1 MVKSINFLDKLIFN
15 YLGKERSAILLSQT
29 GFFIDCELVDGVL
42 WAQFNDDNQIT
53 AIISGDNE
61 NSVVFASENADF
73 EELSF
78 IINGSV
84 LSSDNLPY
92 KQIDKKYLMH
102 VSLENVIGEKGIKY
116 TQYSKIE
123 KLNVKITPEHTNV
136 KKFLHL
142 KGCCEG
148 AVIEKGLH
156 TISGGFIS
164 FNKDLA
170 FISDVFTKEKYRGQ
184 GYGKA
189 IVKKLLTLSPRK
201 DVYLIS
207 RDYNVKFYEKLGF
220 KVVKNIYE
228 YTTKEN

>member
-1 MVKSINFLDKLIFN
+1 MVKSVNFLDKLIFN

-29 GFFIDCELVDGVL
+29 GFFIDCELIDGAL
-42 WAQFNDDNQIT
+42 WAQFNEDNQIT

-61 NSVVFASENADF
+61 RCVAFASENADF

-78 IINGSV
+78 VINGSV
-84 LSSDNLPY
+84 LSSDKLPY

-102 VSLENVIGEKGIKY
+102 ISLENLIGEKGIKY

-123 KLNVKITPEHTNV
+123 KLNDKLTPEATTI

-189 IVKKLLTLSPRK
+189 IVKKLLNISSRK

-220 KVVKNIYE
+220 SIVKEIYE

>member
-15 YLGKERSAILLSQT
+15 YLGKENTAILLSQT
-29 GFFIDCELVDGVL
+29 GFFIDCELNDGVL
-42 WAQFNDDNQIT
+42 WAQFDDNNQIS
-53 AIISGDNE
+53 AVISGDNE
-61 NSVVFASENADF
+61 RCVAFVSENADF

-78 IINGSV
+78 VINGTI

-92 KQIDKKYLMH
+92 KRIDKKYLMH
-102 VSLENVIGEKGIKY
+102 VSLENVVGEKGIKY

-123 KLNVKITPEHTNV
+123 KLNDKLTPEHTVV
-136 KKFLHL
+136 KKFLNL
-142 KGCCEG
+142 NGCCEG
-148 AVIEKGLH
+148 AVIEKGLY

-170 FISDVFTKEKYRGQ
+170 LISDIFTKEKYRGQ

-220 KVVKNIYE
+220 KIVKDIYE
-228 YTTKEN
+228 YKIN

>member
-1 MVKSINFLDKLIFN
+1 MVKSVNFLNKLIFN
-15 YLGKERSAILLSQT
+15 YLGKENTAILLSQT
-29 GFFIDCELVDGVL
+29 GFFVDCELVDGAL
-42 WAQFNDDNQIT
+42 WAQYDENNNIT

-61 NSVVFASENADF
+61 KCVAFISENADF

-78 IINGSV
+78 VINGSV
-84 LSSDNLPY
+84 LSSDKLPY

-102 VSLENVIGEKGIKY
+102 ISLENIIGEKGIKY

-123 KLNVKITPEHTNV
+123 KLNDKLTPEHTTV
-136 KKFLHL
+136 KQFLHL

-170 FISDVFTKEKYRGQ
+170 FISDVFVKEKYRGQ

-189 IVKKLLTLSPRK
+189 IVKKLLSISPRK

-207 RDYNVKFYEKLGF
+207 REHNVKFYEK
-220 KVVKNIYE
+220 
-228 YTTKEN
+228 T

>member
-1 MVKSINFLDKLIFN
+1 MVKSVNFLNKLIFN
-15 YLGKERSAILLSQT
+15 YLGKENTAILLSQT
-29 GFFIDCELVDGVL
+29 GFFMDCELVDGAL
-42 WAQFNDDNQIT
+42 WAQYDENNNIT

-61 NSVVFASENADF
+61 RCVAFASENADF

-78 IINGSV
+78 VINGSV
-84 LSSDNLPY
+84 LSSDKLLY

-102 VSLENVIGEKGIKY
+102 ISLENIIGEKGIKY

-123 KLNVKITPEHTNV
+123 KLNDKLTPEHTTV
-136 KKFLHL
+136 KQFLHL

-170 FISDVFTKEKYRGQ
+170 FVSDVFVKEKYRGQ

-189 IVKKLLTLSPRK
+189 IVKKLLSISPRK

-207 RDYNVKFYEKLGF
+207 REHNVKFYEKLGF
-220 KVVKNIYE
+220 SIVKDIYE
-228 YTTKEN
+228 YKTN

>member
-29 GFFIDCELVDGVL
+29 GFFMDCELVDGVL
-42 WAQFNDDNQIT
+42 WAQFNEDNQIT

-78 IINGSV
+78 VINGSV
-84 LSSDNLPY
+84 LSSDKLPY
-92 KQIDKKYLMH
+92 KQIDKKHLMH
-102 VSLENVIGEKGIKY
+102 ISLENIIGEKGIKY

-123 KLNVKITPEHTNV
+123 KLKDKLTPEHTTV

-220 KVVKNIYE
+220 TIAQEIYE

>member
-1 MVKSINFLDKLIFN
+1 MRISLKN
-15 YLGKERSAILLSQT
+15 
-29 GFFIDCELVDGVL
+29 
-42 WAQFNDDNQIT
+42 IT
-53 AIISGDNE
+53 
-61 NSVVFASENADF
+61 
-73 EELSF
+73 
-78 IINGSV
+78 
-84 LSSDNLPY
+84 
-92 KQIDKKYLMH
+92 
-102 VSLENVIGEKGIKY
+102 GEKGIKY

-123 KLNVKITPEHTNV
+123 KLNDKLTPEHTVV

-184 GYGKA
+184 GYGKV

-207 RDYNVKFYEKLGF
+207 RDYNVKFYEK
-220 KVVKNIYE
+220 
-228 YTTKEN
+228 TC

>member
-1 MVKSINFLDKLIFN
+1 MVKSVNFLNKLIFN
-15 YLGKERSAILLSQT
+15 YLGKENTAILLSQT
-29 GFFIDCELVDGVL
+29 GFFIDCELVDGAL
-42 WAQFNDDNQIT
+42 WAQFNDDKQIT

-61 NSVVFASENADF
+61 KCVAFASENADF

-78 IINGSV
+78 VINGSV
-84 LSSDNLPY
+84 LSSDKLPY
-92 KQIDKKYLMH
+92 KKIDKKYLMH
-102 VSLENVIGEKGIKY
+102 ISLDKIIAEKGIKY

-123 KLNVKITPEHTNV
+123 KLNDKLTPEHTTV
-136 KKFLHL
+136 KQFLHL

-164 FNKDLA
+164 FNKDVA

-184 GYGKA
+184 GFGKA
-189 IVKKLLTLSPRK
+189 IVKKLLSISPRK

-207 RDYNVKFYEKLGF
+207 REHNVKFYEKLGF
-220 KVVKNIYE
+220 SIVKDIYE
-228 YTTKEN
+228 YKTN

>member
-1 MVKSINFLDKLIFN
+1 MVKSVNFLDKLIFN

-29 GFFIDCELVDGVL
+29 GFFMDCELVDGAL
-42 WAQFNDDNQIT
+42 WAQYDENNNIT

-61 NSVVFASENADF
+61 RCVAFASENADF

-78 IINGSV
+78 VINGSV
-84 LSSDNLPY
+84 LSSDKLPY

-102 VSLENVIGEKGIKY
+102 ISLENAVGEKGIKY

-123 KLNVKITPEHTNV
+123 KLNDKLTPEHTTV

-170 FISDVFTKEKYRGQ
+170 FISDIFTKEKYRGQ

-207 RDYNVKFYEKLGF
+207 REHNVKFYEKLGF
-220 KVVKNIYE
+220 TIAQEIYE

>member
-1 MVKSINFLDKLIFN
+1 MVKSVNFLNKLIFN
-15 YLGKERSAILLSQT
+15 YLGKENTAILLSQT
-29 GFFIDCELVDGVL
+29 GFFIDCELVDGAL
-42 WAQFNDDNQIT
+42 WAQFNDDKQIT

-61 NSVVFASENADF
+61 KCVAFASENADF

-78 IINGSV
+78 VINGSV
-84 LSSDNLPY
+84 LSSDKLPY

-102 VSLENVIGEKGIKY
+102 ISLENIIGEKGIKY

-123 KLNVKITPEHTNV
+123 KLNDKLTPEHTTV
-136 KKFLHL
+136 KQFLHL

-164 FNKDLA
+164 FNKDVA
-170 FISDVFTKEKYRGQ
+170 FISDVFVKEKYRGQ

-189 IVKKLLTLSPRK
+189 IVKKLLSISPRK

-207 RDYNVKFYEKLGF
+207 REHNVKFYEKLGF
-220 KVVKNIYE
+220 SIVKDIYE
-228 YTTKEN
+228 YKTN

>member
-1 MVKSINFLDKLIFN
+1 MVKSVNFLDKLIFD

-29 GFFIDCELVDGVL
+29 GFFIDCELNDGVL
-42 WAQFNDDNQIT
+42 WAQYDEKKNIT
-53 AIISGDNE
+53 AIVSGDNE
-61 NSVVFASENADF
+61 KCVAFASENADF

-78 IINGSV
+78 VINGTV

-92 KQIDKKYLMH
+92 KRIDKKHLMH
-102 VSLENVIGEKGIKY
+102 VSLENIIGEKGIKY

-123 KLNVKITPEHTNV
+123 KLNDKLTPEHTVV
-136 KKFLHL
+136 KKFLNL
-142 KGCCEG
+142 NGCCEG

-170 FISDVFTKEKYRGQ
+170 FISDIFTKEKYRGQ

-189 IVKKLLTLSPRK
+189 IVKKLLALSPRK

-220 KVVKNIYE
+220 KIVKDIYE
-228 YTTKEN
+228 YKIN

>member
-1 MVKSINFLDKLIFN
+1 MVKSVNFLNKLIFN
-15 YLGKERSAILLSQT
+15 YLGKENTAILLSQT
-29 GFFIDCELVDGVL
+29 GFFIDCELVDGAL
-42 WAQFNDDNQIT
+42 WAQYDENNNIT

-61 NSVVFASENADF
+61 KCVAFASENADF

-78 IINGSV
+78 VINGSV
-84 LSSDNLPY
+84 LSSDKLSY

-102 VSLENVIGEKGIKY
+102 ISLENIIGEKGIKY

-123 KLNVKITPEHTNV
+123 KLNDKLTPEHTTV
-136 KKFLHL
+136 KQFLHL

-170 FISDVFTKEKYRGQ
+170 FVSDVFVKEKYRGQ
-184 GYGKA
+184 GYGKV
-189 IVKKLLTLSPRK
+189 IVKKLLSISPRK

-207 RDYNVKFYEKLGF
+207 REHNVKFYEKLGF
-220 KVVKNIYE
+220 SIVKDIYE
-228 YTTKEN
+228 YKTN

>member
-1 MVKSINFLDKLIFN
+1 MVKSVNFLNKLIFN
-15 YLGKERSAILLSQT
+15 YLGKENTAILLSQT
-29 GFFIDCELVDGVL
+29 GFFMDCELNDGAL

-61 NSVVFASENADF
+61 KCVAFISENADF

-78 IINGSV
+78 VINGSV
-84 LSSDNLPY
+84 LSSDKLPY

-102 VSLENVIGEKGIKY
+102 ISLKNVIAEKGIKY

-123 KLNVKITPEHTNV
+123 KLNDKLTLEHTTV
-136 KKFLHL
+136 KQFLHL
-142 KGCCEG
+142 KGCCES

-170 FISDVFTKEKYRGQ
+170 FISDVFVKEKYRGQ

-189 IVKKLLTLSPRK
+189 IVKKLLSISPRK

-207 RDYNVKFYEKLGF
+207 REHNVKFYEKLGF
-220 KVVKNIYE
+220 SIVKDIYE
-228 YTTKEN
+228 YKTN

>member
-1 MVKSINFLDKLIFN
+1 MVKSMNFLNELIFN
-15 YLGKERSAILLSQT
+15 YLGKENTAILLSQT
-29 GFFIDCELVDGVL
+29 GFFIDCELVDGAL
-42 WAQFNDDNQIT
+42 WAQFNDDKQIT

-61 NSVVFASENADF
+61 KCVAFVSENADF

-78 IINGSV
+78 VINGSV
-84 LSSDNLPY
+84 LSSDKLPY

-102 VSLENVIGEKGIKY
+102 ISLENIIGEKGIKY

-123 KLNVKITPEHTNV
+123 KLNDKLTPEHTTV
-136 KKFLHL
+136 KQFLHL

-170 FISDVFTKEKYRGQ
+170 FVSDVFVKEKYRGQ
-184 GYGKA
+184 GYGKV
-189 IVKKLLTLSPRK
+189 IVKKLLSISPRK

-207 RDYNVKFYEKLGF
+207 REHNVKFYEKLGF
-220 KVVKNIYE
+220 SIVKDIYD
-228 YTTKEN
+228 YKTN

>member
-1 MVKSINFLDKLIFN
+1 MVKSINRVDKLVFD
-15 YLGKERSAILLSQT
+15 YLGKDNTALFLSQT
-29 GFFIDCELVDGVL
+29 GFFMDCELKDGVL
-42 WAQFNDDNQIT
+42 WAQFNDENKIT
-53 AIISGDNE
+53 AIVSGDNDRC
-61 NSVVFASENADF
+61 VAFASENADF

-78 IINGSV
+78 VVNESV
-84 LSSDNLPY
+84 LSSDKLPY
-92 KQIDKKYLMH
+92 KQIDEKYLMH
-102 VSLENVIGEKGIKY
+102 ISLENVIGEKGIKY

-123 KLNVKITPEHTNV
+123 KLNDKLTPEHTNV

>member
-1 MVKSINFLDKLIFN
+1 MVKSINKADKLIFD
-15 YLGKERSAILLSQT
+15 YLGKDNTALFLSQT
-29 GFFIDCELVDGVL
+29 GFFMDCELNDGVL
-42 WAQFNDDNQIT
+42 WAQFNDEKEIT
-53 AIISGDNE
+53 AIVSGDNE
-61 NSVVFASENADF
+61 RCVAFASEKADF

-78 IINGSV
+78 VLNGSIF
-84 LSSDNLPY
+84 STDFFPY

-102 VSLENVIGEKGIKY
+102 ISLDEIKCEKGIKHTHY
-116 TQYSKIE
+116 NKIE
-123 KLNVKITPEHTNV
+123 KLNDKLTHDQTIVKQ
-136 KKFLHL
+136 FLHL

-148 AVIEKGLH
+148 AIIEKGFH

-170 FISDVFTKEKYRGQ
+170 LITDVFTKEKYRGQ

-189 IVKKLLTLSPRK
+189 IVKKLLNISPRK

-207 RDYNVKFYEKLGF
+207 RNFNVKFYEKIGF
-220 KVVKNIYE
+220 KVVKEIYE

>member
-1 MVKSINFLDKLIFN
+1 MVKSMNFLNELIFN
-15 YLGKERSAILLSQT
+15 YLRKENTAILLSQT
-29 GFFIDCELVDGVL
+29 GFFMDCELNDGAL

-61 NSVVFASENADF
+61 KCVAFASGNADF

-78 IINGSV
+78 VINGSV
-84 LSSDNLPY
+84 LSSDKLPY

-102 VSLENVIGEKGIKY
+102 ISLENIIGEKGIKY

-123 KLNVKITPEHTNV
+123 KLNDKLTPEHTTV
-136 KKFLHL
+136 KQFLHL
-142 KGCCEG
+142 NGCCEG

-170 FISDVFTKEKYRGQ
+170 FVSDVFVKEKYRGQ
-184 GYGKA
+184 GYGKV
-189 IVKKLLTLSPRK
+189 IVKKLLSISPRK

-207 RDYNVKFYEKLGF
+207 REHNVNFYEKLGF
-220 KVVKNIYE
+220 SIVKDIYE
-228 YTTKEN
+228 YKTN

>member
-1 MVKSINFLDKLIFN
+1 MVKSVNFLNKLIFN
-15 YLGKERSAILLSQT
+15 YLGKENTAILLSQT
-29 GFFIDCELVDGVL
+29 GFFIDCELVDGAL
-42 WAQFNDDNQIT
+42 WAQFNDDKQIT

-61 NSVVFASENADF
+61 KCVAFVSENADF

-78 IINGSV
+78 VINGSV
-84 LSSDNLPY
+84 LSSDKLPY

-102 VSLENVIGEKGIKY
+102 ISLENIIGEKGIKY

-123 KLNVKITPEHTNV
+123 KLNDKLTPEHTTV
-136 KKFLHL
+136 KQFLHL

-170 FISDVFTKEKYRGQ
+170 FVSDVFVKEKYRGQ
-184 GYGKA
+184 GYGKV
-189 IVKKLLTLSPRK
+189 IVKKLLSISPRK

-207 RDYNVKFYEKLGF
+207 REHNVKFYEKLGF
-220 KVVKNIYE
+220 SIVKDIYE
-228 YTTKEN
+228 YKTN

>member
-1 MVKSINFLDKLIFN
+1 MVKSVNFLNKLIFN
-15 YLGKERSAILLSQT
+15 YLGKENTAILLSQT
-29 GFFIDCELVDGVL
+29 GFFIDCELVDGAL
-42 WAQFNDDNQIT
+42 WAQYDENNNIT

-61 NSVVFASENADF
+61 RCVAFASENADF

-78 IINGSV
+78 VINGSV
-84 LSSDNLPY
+84 LSSDKLLY

-102 VSLENVIGEKGIKY
+102 ISLENIIGEKGIKY

-123 KLNVKITPEHTNV
+123 KLNDKLTPEHTTV
-136 KKFLHL
+136 KQFLHL

-170 FISDVFTKEKYRGQ
+170 FISDVFVKEKNRGQ
-184 GYGKA
+184 GYGKS

-228 YTTKEN
+228 YKTN

>member
-15 YLGKERSAILLSQT
+15 YLEKERSAILLSQT
-29 GFFIDCELVDGVL
+29 GFFMDCELNDGVL
-42 WAQFNDDNQIT
+42 WAQFNDENQIT
-53 AIISGDNE
+53 AVISGDNE
-61 NSVVFASENADF
+61 KCVAFASENADF

-78 IINGSV
+78 VINGSV
-84 LSSDNLPY
+84 LSTDKLPY

-102 VSLENVIGEKGIKY
+102 ISLENIIGEKGIKY
-116 TQYSKIE
+116 TQYNKIE
-123 KLNVKITPEHTNV
+123 KLNDKLTPEHTDV
-136 KKFLHL
+136 KKFLNL

-156 TISGGFIS
+156 TVSGGFIS

-170 FISDVFTKEKYRGQ
+170 FISDIFTKEKYRGQ

-189 IVKKLLTLSPRK
+189 IVKKLLAISPRK

-220 KVVKNIYE
+220 TIAQEIYE

>member
-1 MVKSINFLDKLIFN
+1 MVKSVNFLNKLIFN
-15 YLGKERSAILLSQT
+15 YLGKENTAILLSQT
-29 GFFIDCELVDGVL
+29 GFFMDCELVDGAL
-42 WAQFNDDNQIT
+42 WAQYDENNNIT

-61 NSVVFASENADF
+61 KCVAFISENADF

-78 IINGSV
+78 VINGSV
-84 LSSDNLPY
+84 LSSDKLPY

-102 VSLENVIGEKGIKY
+102 ISLENIIGEKGIKY

-123 KLNVKITPEHTNV
+123 KLNDKLTPEHTTV
-136 KKFLHL
+136 KQFLHL

-170 FISDVFTKEKYRGQ
+170 FISDVFVKEKYRGQ

-189 IVKKLLTLSPRK
+189 IVKKLLSISPRK

-207 RDYNVKFYEKLGF
+207 REHNVKFYEKLGF
-220 KVVKNIYE
+220 SIVKDIYE
-228 YTTKEN
+228 YKTN

>member
-1 MVKSINFLDKLIFN
+1 MVKSINFLIELIFN
-15 YLGKERSAILLSQT
+15 YLGKERTAILLSQT
-29 GFFIDCELVDGVL
+29 GFFMDCELNDGVL
-42 WAQFNDDNQIT
+42 WAQYDEDKNIT

-61 NSVVFASENADF
+61 KCVAFASENADF

-78 IINGSV
+78 VLNGTV
-84 LSSDNLPY
+84 LSSDKLPY
-92 KQIDKKYLMH
+92 TQIDKKYLMH
-102 VSLENVIGEKGIKY
+102 ISLSEIIAEKGIKY
-116 TQYSKIE
+116 THYNKIE
-123 KLNVKITPEHTNV
+123 KLNDKLTPDHTTV

-142 KGCCEG
+142 HGCCEG
-148 AVIEKGLH
+148 AVIEKNLQ

-189 IVKKLLTLSPRK
+189 IVKKLLSTSPRK

-207 RDYNVKFYEKLGF
+207 REHNLEFYKKLGF
-220 KVVKNIYE
+220 EAVKEIYE
-228 YTTKEN
+228 YKTK

>member
-1 MVKSINFLDKLIFN
+1 MVKSVNFLNKLIFN
-15 YLGKERSAILLSQT
+15 YLGKENTAILLSQT
-29 GFFIDCELVDGVL
+29 GFFVDCELVDGAL
-42 WAQFNDDNQIT
+42 WAQYDENNNIT

-61 NSVVFASENADF
+61 KCVAFISENADF

-78 IINGSV
+78 VINGSV
-84 LSSDNLPY
+84 LSSDKLPY

-102 VSLENVIGEKGIKY
+102 ISLENIIGEKGIKY

-123 KLNVKITPEHTNV
+123 KLNDKLTPEHTTV
-136 KKFLHL
+136 KQFLHL

-170 FISDVFTKEKYRGQ
+170 FISDVFVKEKYRGQ

-189 IVKKLLTLSPRK
+189 IVKKLLSISPRK

-207 RDYNVKFYEKLGF
+207 REHNVKFYEKLGF
-220 KVVKNIYE
+220 SIVKDIYE
-228 YTTKEN
+228 YKTN

>member
-15 YLGKERSAILLSQT
+15 YLGKERTAILLSQT
-29 GFFIDCELVDGVL
+29 GFFMDCELNDGAL
-42 WAQFNDDNQIT
+42 WAQFDDNNQIT
-53 AIISGDNE
+53 AVISGDNE
-61 NSVVFASENADF
+61 KSVAFASGNADF
-73 EELSF
+73 EELEF
-78 IINGSV
+78 VFGASV

-92 KQIDKKYLMH
+92 KQIDKKYLMYI
-102 VSLENVIGEKGIKY
+102 SLDEVVGEKGIKY
-116 TQYSKIE
+116 TQYTKIE
-123 KLNVKITPEHTNV
+123 KLNDKLTADNTMI

-156 TISGGFIS
+156 TVSGGFIS

-189 IVKKLLTLSPRK
+189 IVKKLLNISPRK

-207 RDYNVKFYEKLGF
+207 RDYNVNFYEKLGF